1 MQPDYGLKPVLE
13 IFFVK
18 YFFSDVSLPHFAI
31 RISPE
36 RNAVKRK
43 QVKMFLAKLK
53 TFFMNENEHEEFK
66 FRCVHCG
73 HRLKELYKNYSPT
86 IQKLTECEKCGKVA
100 DKLIEFESL
109 VIIID
114 LILLS
119 TQAQRHVL
127 YNTSC
132 KNLYKILMVI
142 TLLESYC
149 LWMETFERNRNE
161 FTREND
167 AKDPLFMEK
176 SYYLSNLQIILC
188 K

>member
-1 MQPDYGLKPVLE
+1 
-13 IFFVK
+13 
-18 YFFSDVSLPHFAI
+18 
-31 RISPE
+31 
-36 RNAVKRK
+36 
-43 QVKMFLAKLK
+43 
-53 TFFMNENEHEEFK
+53 MNESEQGSELM
-66 FRCVHCG
+66 FRCVNCG
-73 HRLKELYKNYSPT
+73 HHVKELYKTYSPT
-86 IQKLTECEKCGKVA
+86 IQKLTECEKCGKIA

-149 LWMETFERNRNE
+149 LFMESFDKNRIG
-161 FTREND
+161 FTKEEA
-167 AKDPLFMEK
+167 AKDPLYMEK
-176 SYYLSNLQIILC
+176 GNCRTSETKNIEQLLLHRILLVNYPDHIV
-188 K
+188 

>member
-1 MQPDYGLKPVLE
+1 MQ
-13 IFFVK
+13 
-18 YFFSDVSLPHFAI
+18 
-31 RISPE
+31 
-36 RNAVKRK
+36 
-43 QVKMFLAKLK
+43 
-53 TFFMNENEHEEFK
+53 
-66 FRCVHCG
+66 C
-73 HRLKELYKNYSPT
+73 KN
-86 IQKLTECEKCGKVA
+86 IA
-100 DKLIEFESL
+100 DNYIEFESL

-149 LWMETFERNRNE
+149 LFMEIFDKKVGFSRNDNIR
-161 FTREND
+161 
-167 AKDPLFMEK
+167 DPLYMEK
-176 SYYLSNLQIILC
+176 GFYLSTIQIILC